1 MVDARHL
8 GTEQQGP
15 PLFQP
20 LGQDRQDLGIAP
32 GEDHLVTV
40 AFKGSHGI
48 KKLLL
53 SYAPLEKLP

>member
-1 MVDARHL
+1 MAKEGEFSAGDRVKH
-8 GTEQQGP
+8 GTFGEGIVVSCGESGDEQV
-15 PLFQP
+15 
-20 LGQDRQDLGIAP
+20 
-32 GEDHLVTV
+32 VTV